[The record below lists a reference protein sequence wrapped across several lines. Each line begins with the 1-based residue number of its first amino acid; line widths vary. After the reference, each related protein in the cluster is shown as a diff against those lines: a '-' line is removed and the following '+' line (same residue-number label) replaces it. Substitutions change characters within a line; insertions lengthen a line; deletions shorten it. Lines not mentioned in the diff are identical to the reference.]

1 MSVSTQPHYWFPAK
15 EFGWGWALPN
25 SWPGWL
31 VLAAYAIVFA
41 WLYRKFWLS
50 HQRDR
55 FWLSC
60 FVAGATLLAVV
71 YLTGEP
77 PNGRWGG

>member
-1 MSVSTQPHYWFPAK
+1 MSVSTQPHYWFPAE

-31 VLAAYAIVFA
+31 VLAFYALVFGL
-41 WLYRKFWLS
+41 LYRKFWLS
-50 HQRDR
+50 HQRSK
-55 FWLSC
+55 FWLGC
-60 FVAGATLLAVV
+60 GVAGATLLAVF

-77 PNGRWGG
+77 PKWRWGG